1 MFMDPVAIDDAGGL
15 RDLVEE
21 AYQELIDLGT
31 A

>member
-1 MFMDPVAIDDAGGL
+1 MFIDPVAIEDTGDL
-15 RDLVEE
+15 RDLVED